1 MVGQT
6 AAVREPVVE
15 GVAPVSEEVAAHEA
29 RVERLADELTG
40 LFSTLSAG
48 EARFVALV
56 GQFDE
61 LGGWAD
67 GRTRTCA
74 HWLNWKLGIAM
85 PAARERVR
93 VARALRELPL
103 LAGAFGEGRLSYSK
117 VRAVTRVATPATE
130 ETLLGFA
137 LYATAAQLERICR
150 TWRQVRAA
158 SEPDAEL
165 RQRATQRFDVFL
177 TDDGMMDVA
186 ASLPT
191 EVGVVVAQAL
201 AKASTQLFAD
211 RGPEGEGEDR
221 RIEALRVICESFLTD
236 GSSSG
241 SSSADTWQ
249 IVVNTSAEALA
260 RAAAGAD
267 GSAVADGPTVEGAPP
282 IEEGPVVDVE
292 PVGDGVVVD
301 HGLGQVE
308 DGPVLAGSVLARLA
322 CDVVLVGMVL
332 GQGGRGGEPVGI
344 GRRRRTIPGWLRRLV
359 HQRDAGCQFPGCC
372 NTKWTDVHHIIHW
385 AAGGRTDLAN
395 LIRLCRFHHTS
406 VHRLGIGI
414 GQSLTDRSWVFATA
428 DGHVIEPPTLVGS
441 AETLD
446 SGLGLGMWEGDPAR
460 MSHII
465 DALVLAMADHDPAD
479 GSGVSAETPDDGLTV
494 MAPGSTM

>member
-1 MVGQT
+1 MTDLSLQS
-6 AAVREPVVE
+6 AAR
-15 GVAPVSEEVAAHEA
+15 
-29 RVERLADELTG
+29 
-40 LFSTLSAG
+40 
-48 EARFVALV
+48 
-56 GQFDE
+56 
-61 LGGWAD
+61 
-67 GRTRTCA
+67 
-74 HWLNWKLGIAM
+74 
-85 PAARERVR
+85 PAARPVR
-93 VARALRELPL
+93 SPSPARSRGQSYGFSGQSVDLKACSAAIRSGSKSFHLASLLLPQEPR
-103 LAGAFGEGRLSYSK
+103 LAARSLYAFCRHADDVIDD
-117 VRAVTRVATPATE
+117 VRASPLALNQLRRRLDLIYRGAPAAYACDRAFARVVETYAIPKAVPFALLDGFGMDIANRSYRGIEEVRAYATRVASSV
-130 ETLLGFA
+130 GIMMA
-137 LYATAAQLERICR
+137 LVMR
-150 TWRQVRAA
+150 T
-158 SEPDAEL
+158 
-165 RQRATQRFDVFL
+165 
-177 TDDGMMDVA
+177 
-186 ASLPT
+186 
-191 EVGVVVAQAL
+191 
-201 AKASTQLFAD
+201 D
-211 RGPEGEGEDR
+211 RP
-221 RIEALRVICESFLTD
+221 
-236 GSSSG
+236 
-241 SSSADTWQ
+241 
-249 IVVNTSAEALA
+249 EALA